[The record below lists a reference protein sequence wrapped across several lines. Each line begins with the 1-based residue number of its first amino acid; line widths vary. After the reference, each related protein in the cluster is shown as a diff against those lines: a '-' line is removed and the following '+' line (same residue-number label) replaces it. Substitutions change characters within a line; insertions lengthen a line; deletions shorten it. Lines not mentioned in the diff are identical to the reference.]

1 MSSKRA
7 VSCSCFSF
15 LIRWS
20 VTCVLL
26 LWTSAACQR
35 VQSPRA
41 DPSVLTAA
49 STADHQLSMLS
60 QTEGEGFWSAPS
72 EVDAEAEAAPAA
84 GSYADGLTVNPLY
97 RELSA
102 AFYGEHY
109 LVADGIDTG
118 WDGDHA
124 ICDEGTTSA
133 AFRAA
138 VLQRVNYFRAMA
150 GVPANIAFTD
160 DFSRKAQKAALL
172 MSANSRVNHWPDPS
186 WPCYSELADEAAG
199 SCTLFLGV
207 YGWDAIDGYIE
218 DWGEVNYFVPHRRML
233 LYPHTKAMGSGDIPP
248 ASGYWAANALWVL
261 GPMSI
266 DRPETRDPYVA
277 WPPPGYVP
285 YRVVF
290 PRWSV
295 SYDGADF
302 SRATVSM
309 TLDGEEV
316 PLRLLPV
323 VDGFGEN
330 TLVWEPSIAA
340 QQRPDVDLW
349 YTIDVQGIMIGR
361 LTHSFHYVVIVFDP
375 DA

>member
-1 MSSKRA
+1 MSSKRTA
-7 VSCSCFSF
+7 SCSR
-15 LIRWS
+15 LHQRMRLL

-26 LWTSAACQR
+26 FMAVVSCQQGR
-35 VQSPRA
+35 SLQNEPA
-41 DPSVLTAA
+41 LPTAI
-49 STADHQLSMLS
+49 STVGHQLSVLS
-60 QTEGEGFWSAPS
+60 RSEEEGFWSAPPDS
-72 EVDAEAEAAPAA
+72 DADSEAAPAA

-97 RELSA
+97 RERSA
-102 AFYGEHY
+102 AFYREHY
-109 LVADGIDTG
+109 LLSEDIDVG
-118 WDGDHA
+118 WNGDHA
-124 ICDEGTTSA
+124 ACSEGTTSA

-150 GVPANIAFTD
+150 GVPADIAFTD
-160 DFSRKAQKAALL
+160 DYCRKAQKAALL
-172 MSANSRVNHWPDPS
+172 MSVNSRLNHWPDPS
-186 WPCYSELADEAAG
+186 WSCYSEDADEAAG

-207 YGWDAIDGYIE
+207 HGWDAIDGYIE
-218 DWGEVNYFVPHRRML
+218 DWGDVNYFVPHRRML

-285 YRVVF
+285 YQVVF

-302 SRATVSM
+302 SRATISM
-309 TLDGEEV
+309 TCDGDEV
-316 PLRLLPV
+316 PLQLLPV

-330 TLVWEPSIAA
+330 TLVWEPSIAV
-340 QQRPDVDLW
+340 QQRPDADLW
-349 YTIDVQGIMIGR
+349 YTIDVQGIVIGR
-361 LTHSFHYVVIVFDP
+361 LMHSFHYVVIIFDP